1 MGKSFCFKLKTVL
14 GTNDIEESEALLLI
28 LALGLMEL
36 YIDYAL
42 FLSSMVNQKLK

>member
-14 GTNDIEESEALLLI
+14 GTNNFEESEALLLI